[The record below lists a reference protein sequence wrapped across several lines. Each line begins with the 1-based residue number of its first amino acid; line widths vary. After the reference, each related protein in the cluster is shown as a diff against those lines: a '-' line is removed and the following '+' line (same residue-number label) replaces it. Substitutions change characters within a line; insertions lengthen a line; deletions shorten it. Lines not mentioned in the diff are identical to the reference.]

1 MESVRFGVRGRG
13 RGDRVI
19 CTVKRT
25 CKNGSGE
32 RERRG
37 EDNLRGTKLPRW
49 EHLTR
54 STDRIDPA

>member
-25 CKNGSGE
+25 CKNGPGE
-32 RERRG
+32 REREG
-37 EDNLRGTKLPRW
+37 EKTIYAGLNCRAG
-49 EHLTR
+49 
-54 STDRIDPA
+54 SI